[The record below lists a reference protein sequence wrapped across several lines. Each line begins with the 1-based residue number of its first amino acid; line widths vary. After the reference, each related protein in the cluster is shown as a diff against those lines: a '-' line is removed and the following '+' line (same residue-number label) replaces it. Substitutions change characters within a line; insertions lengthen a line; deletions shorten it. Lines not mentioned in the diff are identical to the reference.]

1 MAMTDYFMNTVP
13 LYCSTRDLQILLEK
27 LLFSKSRFLWT
38 FPLRKLVVVI
48 SFEIKLLSTKGY
60 YRLLVSTA

>member
-1 MAMTDYFMNTVP
+1 MTDYFMNTVP
-13 LYCSTRDLQILLEK
+13 LYYSTRDLQILLEK
-27 LLFSKSRFLWT
+27 LLFSKSRFLWY

-48 SFEIKLLSTKGY
+48 SFEIKLSSTKGY

>member
-1 MAMTDYFMNTVP
+1 MTDYFMNTVP
-13 LYCSTRDLQILLEK
+13 LYYSTRDLQILLEK
-27 LLFSKSRFLWT
+27 LLFSKSRFLWS

-48 SFEIKLLSTKGY
+48 SFEIKLSSTKGY